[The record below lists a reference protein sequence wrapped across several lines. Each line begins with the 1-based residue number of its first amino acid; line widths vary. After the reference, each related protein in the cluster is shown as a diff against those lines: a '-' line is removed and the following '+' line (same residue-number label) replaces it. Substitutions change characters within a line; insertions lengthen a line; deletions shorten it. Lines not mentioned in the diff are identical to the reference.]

1 MFQPVVAKGRLD
13 RFSPPSVHPSR
24 RDRRGNTPHCGLALV
39 AVPVRFGAG
48 HWYVG
53 RAGVFTNIWDGFV
66 MGAARLLGGRNLWAA
81 VLTHGLADTIA
92 IVALYPGLAN

>member
-1 MFQPVVAKGRLD
+1 
-13 RFSPPSVHPSR
+13 
-24 RDRRGNTPHCGLALV
+24 
-39 AVPVRFGAG
+39 
-48 HWYVG
+48 
-53 RAGVFTNIWDGFV
+53 